1 MPIFKISDRVL
12 LKIEAKYAMEIF
24 KEKYS
29 FWIHQKI
36 KKSKR
41 KVFRIG
47 GRIMLK
53 KPRVSIYYNDL
64 PDRVSKVVGTL
75 IKAEPTSYQIKTGNK
90 IISIPLSR
98 IVRIEQET

>member
-1 MPIFKISDRVL
+1 
-12 LKIEAKYAMEIF
+12 
-24 KEKYS
+24 
-29 FWIHQKI
+29 
-36 KKSKR
+36 
-41 KVFRIG
+41 
-47 GRIMLK
+47 MLK